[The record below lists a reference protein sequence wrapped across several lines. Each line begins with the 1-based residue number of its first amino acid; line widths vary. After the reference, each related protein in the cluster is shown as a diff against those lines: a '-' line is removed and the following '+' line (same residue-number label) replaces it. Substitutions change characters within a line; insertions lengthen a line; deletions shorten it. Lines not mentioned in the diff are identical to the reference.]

1 MILNMSNMTGQPVEQ
16 KLLNNPEHPR
26 SFQFFTGVF
35 VAQSCIVFWSSS
47 LVFLPFFFLSLFEL
61 WLLITPLVTSNF
73 PNELSTLIQ
82 DYFILLTN

>member
-16 KLLNNPEHPR
+16 KLLNNPEHPS
-26 SFQFFTGVF
+26 SFQFF